1 MKAWQKKEKND
12 KKSFGGRKSRGSGNY
27 WSEPADIK
35 SENFLIECK
44 YTKNKSFSISI
55 EKWQKIYDEAL
66 FSHRLPLLSIQIK
79 DVEVVVLSKS
89 DFLNLIK
96 KQAQ

>member
-27 WSEPADIK
+27 WSEPGDIK
-35 SENFLIECK
+35 TDNFLIESK
-44 YTKNKSFSISI
+44 YTKDKSYSLNID
-55 EKWQKIYDEAL
+55 KWQKISDEAL
-66 FSHRLPLLSIQIK
+66 FSYRLPLLSIQIQNK
-79 DVEVVVLSKS
+79 ELVVISKE

-96 KQAQ
+96 